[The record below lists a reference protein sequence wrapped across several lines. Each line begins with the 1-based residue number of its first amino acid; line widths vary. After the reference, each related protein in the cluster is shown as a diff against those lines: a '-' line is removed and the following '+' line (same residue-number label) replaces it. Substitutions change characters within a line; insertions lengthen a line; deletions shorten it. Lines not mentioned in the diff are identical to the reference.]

1 MTLERSP
8 ICLELRFCVWVR
20 VAQVLTAGV
29 ASFSRCM
36 DKSQCFLSA
45 CQRTWVTLP
54 RHCPSSGCWPASTR
68 NPVWLRCLTELNLDL
83 AFSKYLSTISY
94 ATCHVAK
101 VIAPVMDIKAGMA
114 HGGGAAPGTMYK
126 EWLSP
131 TSYGGKWSSKYIA
144 SLYRTSS
151 LLQMVL
157 KSQKPM
163 LISLKEVKQ
172 TRTY

>member
-101 VIAPVMDIKAGMA
+101 VTAPVMDIKAGMA
-114 HGGGAAPGTMYK
+114 HGGGGQHQGLCIKNDY
-126 EWLSP
+126 
-131 TSYGGKWSSKYIA
+131 
-144 SLYRTSS
+144 
-151 LLQMVL
+151 LLQVMEGSEAQNILHPSIEHLVFCRWSWNL
-157 KSQKPM
+157 RNQCWFP
-163 LISLKEVKQ
+163 
-172 TRTY
+172 